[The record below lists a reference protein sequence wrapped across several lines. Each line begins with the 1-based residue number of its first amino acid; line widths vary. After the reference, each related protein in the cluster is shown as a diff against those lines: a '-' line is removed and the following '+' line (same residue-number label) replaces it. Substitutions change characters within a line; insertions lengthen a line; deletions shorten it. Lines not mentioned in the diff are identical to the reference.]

1 MKRWVARDGL
11 VTYKGEQSIHQRGR
25 VSWFKSRKWKKVKE
39 VVTLVE
45 IVKKDKSIKEVIES
59 IILDNIEWKKI
70 IHMTEP
76 N

>member
-1 MKRWVARDGL
+1 LIQVKKMK
-11 VTYKGEQSIHQRGR
+11 KGKRSPKI
-25 VSWFKSRKWKKVKE
+25 
-39 VVTLVE
+39 TLVE

-76 N
+76 NYFARIQG

>member
-1 MKRWVARDGL
+1 MRESLEMICHVQRRAINTPVGKSELIQVKTVKKGKRSP
-11 VTYKGEQSIHQRGR
+11 KI
-25 VSWFKSRKWKKVKE
+25 
-39 VVTLVE
+39 TLVE

-59 IILDNIEWKKI
+59 IILDNTEWKKI

>member
-1 MKRWVARDGL
+1 MVWSCTKESNQYTSGGKSELIQVKKMK
-11 VTYKGEQSIHQRGR
+11 KGKRSPKI
-25 VSWFKSRKWKKVKE
+25 
-39 VVTLVE
+39 TLVE